1 MLLTRHL
8 TARVVLAVAAAA
20 VGIGCGGE
28 GPRDQ
33 ATGSGSPTLLSCAEL
48 SALELDDTTIALA
61 EPVAAGSFAPTEGAE
76 AMDLPA
82 FCRVVGVIAP
92 AINFEVW
99 LPDEWN
105 GKFQGVG
112 NGGMAG
118 RIRYDALTLALR
130 RGYATASTDTG
141 HKIGAGSFDAEWAF
155 GRPDLVE
162 DYGHRGLHRTTVN
175 GKAIT
180 TAFYGAPPTY
190 SYYSGCSK
198 GGLQGL
204 MEAQRY
210 PGDYDGIVAGSPAHD
225 WTRFYAGGHLWYA
238 QATLAD
244 PESYIPPDKVGLLG
258 DAVNA
263 ACDDLD
269 GIEDGVLA
277 DPRRC
282 DFDPAALTC
291 QAGDDPA
298 TCLTDKQATAVR
310 AIWSGGKTADGERI
324 YPGLVPGGESEPG
337 AWERWMTGPEPFAG
351 IHFRAADG
359 FFKYMVFEDP
369 EWDFRSF
376 DWDADLAFALEKV
389 GPMLDAVDPDIDA
402 FRDRGGKLIV
412 YHGWADPDISALSA
426 IDYYEAVASRLGNDG
441 DRDAGLAATAEFYR
455 LFLVPGMGHCRGGP
469 GPDQFDALSALEA
482 WIEESTPP
490 ERIEASKMQDDEVL
504 RTRPL
509 CPYPQEA
516 KWTGQGSTDD
526 AANFVCVLLG

>member
-1 MLLTRHL
+1 MLLTCQL
-8 TARVVLAVAAAA
+8 TARFILASAVCAA

-33 ATGSGSPTLLSCAEL
+33 AAGGGSPTLLSCAEL
-48 SALELDDTTIALA
+48 AALELADTTITLA
-61 EPVAAGSFAPTEGAE
+61 ESVPAGPFDLAGGADAP
-76 AMDLPA
+76 DLPA

-92 AINFEVW
+92 AIYFEVW

-118 RIRYDALTLALR
+118 SIRYNSLAGALR
-130 RGYATASTDTG
+130 RGYATANTDTG
-141 HKIGAGSFDAEWAF
+141 HKSSGSFDSEWAI
-155 GRPDLVE
+155 GRPDLVV

-190 SYYSGCSK
+190 SYYTGCSK
-198 GGLQGL
+198 GGQQGL

-210 PGDYDGIVAGSPAHD
+210 PDDYDGIVAGNPAHD
-225 WTRFYAGGHLWYA
+225 WTRFYAGAHLWYA

-244 PESYIPPDKVGLLG
+244 PESYIPPDKVSLLA

-282 DFDPAALTC
+282 DFDPAVLTC

-298 TCLTDKQATAVR
+298 SCLTDKQVTAVR

-324 YPGLVPGGESEPG
+324 YPGLVPGGEAAPG
-337 AWERWMTGPEPFAG
+337 AWEQWMTGSEPFAG
-351 IHFRAADG
+351 IHFQAADG

-376 DWDADLAFALEKV
+376 DWDADLTFAIEKV
-389 GPMLDAVDPDIDA
+389 GPVLDARNPDVDA

-426 IDYYEAVASRLGNDG
+426 IDYYEAVASRLDG
-441 DRDAGLAATAEFYR
+441 DTDRDAGLAATAEFYR

-482 WIEESTPP
+482 WVEQDTPP
-490 ERIEASKMQDDEVL
+490 ERITASKVQEGEVL

-516 KWTGQGSTDD
+516 TWTGQGSTDD
-526 AANFVCVLLG
+526 AANFVCELVG

>member
-1 MLLTRHL
+1 MLTNQLTTRL
-8 TARVVLAVAAAA
+8 LLACAVCAAL
-20 VGIGCGGE
+20 GIGCGRG
-28 GPRDQ
+28 GPGDE
-33 ATGSGSPTLLSCAEL
+33 TGSASPTLLACAEL
-48 SALELDDTTIALA
+48 AALDLAETTITLA
-61 EPVAAGSFAPTEGAE
+61 EPVSAGPFAPADGADT
-76 AMDLPA
+76 MDLPG
-82 FCRVVGVIAP
+82 FCRVVGVTDP

-99 LPDEWN
+99 LPDDWN

-118 RIRYDALTLALR
+118 RIRYSSLAPALR

-141 HKIGAGSFDAEWAF
+141 HKSTGGSFDAEWAI

-180 TAFYGAPPTY
+180 TAFYGAPPEY
-190 SYYSGCSK
+190 SYYTGCSK

-210 PGDYDGIVAGSPAHD
+210 PDDYDGIVAGNPAHD
-225 WTRFYAGGHLWYA
+225 WTRFYAGAHLWYA

-244 PESYIPPDKVGLLG
+244 PESYIPHDKVGLLG

-263 ACDDLD
+263 VCDDLD
-269 GIEDGVLA
+269 GIADGVLA

-282 DFDPAALTC
+282 DFDPGALTC
-291 QAGDDPA
+291 QEGDDPA
-298 TCLTDKQATAVR
+298 TCLTDKQVTAVR
-310 AIWSGGKTADGERI
+310 AIWSGGRTADGERI
-324 YPGLVPGGESEPG
+324 YPGLVPGGEAAPG
-337 AWERWMTGPEPFAG
+337 AWEYWMTGPEPFAG
-351 IHFRAADG
+351 IHFLAADG
-359 FFKYMVFEDP
+359 FFKYMVFEDA

-376 DWDADLAFALEKV
+376 DWDTDLAYALEKV
-389 GPMLDAVDPDIDA
+389 GPMLDAVDPNIDA

-412 YHGWADPDISALSA
+412 YHGWADPDISPLSA
-426 IDYYEAVASRLGNDG
+426 IDYYEAVASRLGG
-441 DRDAGLAATAEFYR
+441 GKDRDAGLAATAEFYR

-482 WIEESTPP
+482 WIEQDTPP
-490 ERIEASKMQDDEVL
+490 ERIEASKIQDDEVL

-516 KWTGQGSTDD
+516 QWTGEGSTDD
-526 AANFVCVLLG
+526 AANFACVLVG